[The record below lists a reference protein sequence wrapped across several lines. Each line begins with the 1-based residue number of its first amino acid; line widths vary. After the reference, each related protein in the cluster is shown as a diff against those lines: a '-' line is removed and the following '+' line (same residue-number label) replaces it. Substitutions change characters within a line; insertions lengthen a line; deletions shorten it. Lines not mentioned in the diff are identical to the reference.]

1 MKKTLCAFLLFV
13 VTSVHITAQS
23 IDDDMKTFFKVSGT
37 EATYKNVIP
46 LMLKSFKEN
55 PTFNTIPDEF
65 WVDFEKEAQVSYKDL
80 ENQISEVYKKHF
92 TSAEIKQLI
101 AFYESPIGQKFVEK
115 QPFILAD
122 SYQIG
127 SEWGQKLGEK
137 VALKLQEKK
146 N

>member
-1 MKKTLCAFLLFV
+1 MKKMFFAFLMFIV
-13 VTSVHITAQS
+13 SSFQVTAQS
-23 IDDDMKTFFKVSGT
+23 IDDDMKIFFKVSGT

-46 LMLKSFKEN
+46 MMLNNFKGN
-55 PTFNTIPDEF
+55 PAFSTIPDEF
-65 WVDFEKEAQVSYKDL
+65 WTDFEKEAQESYKDL

-101 AFYESPIGQKFVEK
+101 AFYESPIGQKLVEK
-115 QPFILAD
+115 QPLVLTD

-127 SEWGQKLGEK
+127 SEWGRKLGEK
-137 VALKLQEKK
+137 VALKIQEKK